1 MNCLR
6 SNICL
11 YICVLFFYI
20 NGCTAQEEANASNDT
35 LLIRLREGKTENE
48 GRVEIYHRGEW
59 GTICDDDWNIEAAN
73 VVCRMLG
80 YDGAWEYLHSGKFG
94 PGEGDILMD
103 NVQCT
108 GDESVISSCQFNGWK
123 NHDCSHHED
132 AGVKC
137 NKRRLPGFHRNLQTG
152 DEGLDFIRLKP
163 PRGHRKRLPQLDG
176 YVEFYHQKKWRKVC
190 STGWDLNT
198 ASVICGQLGFPRA
211 EEITDRSHYLARAR
225 KKHYYWLSNITCIG
239 TENKVSQCKFQ
250 NVDTSA
256 YNTCPGEP
264 LITRCIPGPKY
275 ARGNFKKGG
284 KRRKHRKHNVLS
296 QKTIRLKVG
305 SAEGEGRLEVMRSG
319 RWGTVCHRG
328 WNLWAAN
335 VACRELG
342 FGTAKREIINSYFGA
357 GHGPIWL
364 TDLNCRGNE
373 TQLSDCQHGY
383 ISTSAE
389 GYEDSELTECNHEHD
404 AGVACYVP
412 QFNAN
417 QRIRLVGGRNPM
429 EGRVE
434 VKIRKR
440 WGAVCSNDWTIKE
453 AMVVCR
459 QLGLGFALHSLKD
472 VYFFPGSEN
481 ITEIVMTGIHCK
493 GDELALQF
501 CPSDGRRLS
510 VCGDPHRS
518 STPFAGV
525 ICTELSPDLMQDIPL
540 LQQSLH
546 LEDRPLHNLYCA
558 SEEGCLSP
566 SAEKMEWP
574 YGSRRLLRFS
584 TRVWNRGRADFR
596 PARSQDQ
603 WIWHQCHGH
612 YHSMAEFT
620 HYDILDLNFTKVAEG
635 HKASFC
641 LEDSECSPG
650 VSPRF
655 DCDQP
660 GGGVQ
665 GIAVGCADNYQYNI
679 DCQWIDISDITAG
692 NYLIRIRV
700 NPGTLVAES
709 DFGNNEVICNLQYD
723 GSRVWAWNCHIPDDF
738 DPEILLRYYTS
749 EVYP

>member
-1 MNCLR
+1 
-6 SNICL
+6 
-11 YICVLFFYI
+11 
-20 NGCTAQEEANASNDT
+20 
-35 LLIRLREGKTENE
+35 E
-48 GRVEIYHRGEW
+48 GRVEVFHNGEW
-59 GTICDDDWNIEAAN
+59 GTICDDDWSLAAAH
-73 VVCRMLG
+73 VVCRMIG

-94 PGEGDILMD
+94 PGEGNILMD
-103 NVQCT
+103 NVDCI
-108 GDESVISSCQFNGWK
+108 GDESDISRCQFNGWG

-137 NKRRLPGFHRNLQTG
+137 NKRRLPGFHPDSQVNVI
-152 DEGLDFIRLKP
+152 DGLDFLRLKP
-163 PRGHRKRLPQLDG
+163 PRGQRKRLPQLHG
-176 YVEFYHQKKWRKVC
+176 YVEFYHKNKWRKVC
-190 STGWDLNT
+190 STGWDKNT
-198 ASVICGQLGFPRA
+198 ASVICGQLGFPMQQTNKSSQQ
-211 EEITDRSHYLARAR
+211 IKFLMLMKSFDFFNNSRSARR
-225 KKHYYWLSNITCIG
+225 KLHYWLSNITCIG
-239 TENKVSQCKFQ
+239 TESKVSHCNFQ
-250 NVDTSA
+250 MVDTHT
-256 YNTCPGEP
+256 YNSCPGEP
-264 LITRCIPGPKY
+264 LITRCVPGFKY

-284 KRRKHRKHNVLS
+284 KRKGRKHHATR
-296 QKTIRLKVG
+296 QETIRLKVG

-364 TDLNCRGNE
+364 TDLNCFGNE
-373 TQLSDCQHGY
+373 TQLSDCRHGY
-383 ISTSAE
+383 ISTHAE
-389 GYEDSELTECNHEHD
+389 GYDELEESECTHEHD
-404 AGVACYVP
+404 AGVACHVP

-434 VKIRKR
+434 VKIRRK
-440 WGAVCSNDWTIKE
+440 WGAVCSDNWTIKD

-459 QLGLGFALHSLKD
+459 QLGLGFALHALKD
-472 VYFFPGSEN
+472 VYFFPGTEN
-481 ITEIVMTGIHCK
+481 VTNILMTGIQCR

-501 CPSDGRRLS
+501 CPNDGNTLS
-510 VCGDPHRS
+510 QCGSPGRTF
-518 STPFAGV
+518 TPFAGV

-546 LEDRPLHNLYCA
+546 LDDRPLHNLYCA
-558 SEEGCLSP
+558 SEEGCLAP
-566 SAEKMEWP
+566 SAEKMDWP

-596 PARSQDQ
+596 PAKSQDQ

-612 YHSMAEFT
+612 YHSMSEFT
-620 HYDILDLNFTKVAEG
+620 HYDILDLNFTRVAQG

-679 DCQWIDISDITAG
+679 DCQWIDITDVSPG

-700 NPGTLVAES
+700 NPGSLVAES

-723 GSRVWAWNCHIPDDF
+723 GSRVWTWNCH
-738 DPEILLRYYTS
+738 
-749 EVYP
+749 